1 MVLPYYPNRL
11 YFNWY
16 IVSAWFWVRI
26 INATKTCYTYWA
38 PQYHLVAKSQLYLNL
53 PHCLSANS
61 GNFKLLVPHRIKSL
75 FGVSLRPSFHHKQL
89 LPHKPFSPVT
99 HRFSDA
105 AEAPH
110 SLYHAPVQHLSIL
123 IACITPQCQSS
134 DTFHVPPASHTLLG
148 NVWPVTLIPI
158 QSGWNDLSKIT
169 KLGWIPCI
177 NEFSFLFKIY
187 FTYFKISRVV
197 LVPKIVLFQV
207 ADLCYLTSISSW
219 LYNWLFSHL
228 PR

>member
-1 MVLPYYPNRL
+1 MILPYYPNRL

-38 PQYHLVAKSQLYLNL
+38 PQYHLVAKSRLYLNL
-53 PHCLSANS
+53 PRCLSANS

-75 FGVSLRPSFHHKQL
+75 FGVSLGPSFHHKHL

-105 AEAPH
+105 VEAPH

-123 IACITPQCQSS
+123 IACITPQ
-134 DTFHVPPASHTLLG
+134 
-148 NVWPVTLIPI
+148 
-158 QSGWNDLSKIT
+158 LSKF
-169 KLGWIPCI
+169 WHIPCPTCLSYPPWQCVASYSYPHSI
-177 NEFSFLFKIY
+177 RLKW
-187 FTYFKISRVV
+187 
-197 LVPKIVLFQV
+197 LVQNHK
-207 ADLCYLTSISSW
+207 ARMNT
-219 LYNWLFSHL
+219 LY
-228 PR
+228 